1 MHDVYHIIIHIIYI
15 YICIILCV
23 CVCVCVCVCMY
34 IITIIYFVRF
44 RIMLMWEAGNNQT
57 RTAQTP
63 TVFFSGALHGDE
75 RVGTTATT
83 GFFFLNLKSQCPG
96 IFIT

>member
-1 MHDVYHIIIHIIYI
+1 
-15 YICIILCV
+15 
-23 CVCVCVCVCMY
+23 MY

-83 GFFFLNLKSQCPG
+83 GFFF
-96 IFIT
+96 